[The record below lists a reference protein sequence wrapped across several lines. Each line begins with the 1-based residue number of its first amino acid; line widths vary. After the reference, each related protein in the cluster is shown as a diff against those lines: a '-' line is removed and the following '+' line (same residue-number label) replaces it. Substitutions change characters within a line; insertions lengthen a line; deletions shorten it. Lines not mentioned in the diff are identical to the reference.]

1 MLQARGT
8 TRNNGNNATLVGS
21 FERIPSVAKYV
32 NCFSKERSGV
42 VDKGRPIRLSNM
54 TFTWRAPSS
63 DIGPIKFVASIVVGK
78 IYRINRN
85 KNKTQR
91 SS

>member
-1 MLQARGT
+1 
-8 TRNNGNNATLVGS
+8 VGS

-32 NCFSKERSGV
+32 NCFSKERSSV

-54 TFTWRAPSS
+54 TFTWRAPST

-78 IYRINRN
+78 IHI
-85 KNKTQR
+85 
-91 SS
+91 